1 MLPGK
6 ERTGQK
12 VQGAYVHAYVRV
24 HVRVPVCVHACVRAH
39 VCTSVRACACVAP

>member
-12 VQGAYVHAYVRV
+12 VQGACVRAYVRV
-24 HVRVPVCVHACVRAH
+24 HVRVRVCVHACV
-39 VCTSVRACACVAP
+39 